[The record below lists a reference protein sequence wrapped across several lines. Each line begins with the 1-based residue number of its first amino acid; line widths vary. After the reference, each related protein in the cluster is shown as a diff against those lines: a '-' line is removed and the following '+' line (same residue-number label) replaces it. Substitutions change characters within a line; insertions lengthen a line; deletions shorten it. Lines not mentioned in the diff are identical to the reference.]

1 MCLGTFSRRGAV
13 ASATIYPCAECASS
27 RSAFYFIGRIFLWN
41 KKDPLKSGSDSLIIK
56 SSYCSIASIPETG
69 LLFAQAGSGRNVCH
83 WRYPLYRTRIWV
95 FSGKTAEPRRPDR
108 KGGIRTGIAEIPLE
122 DWLRHFSE
130 IVLLTNTG
138 RYSILNEYLIRKFNI
153 VPSLIQSGGD
163 T

>member
-1 MCLGTFSRRGAV
+1 M
-13 ASATIYPCAECASS
+13 
-27 RSAFYFIGRIFLWN
+27 
-41 KKDPLKSGSDSLIIK
+41 
-56 SSYCSIASIPETG
+56 
-69 LLFAQAGSGRNVCH
+69 
-83 WRYPLYRTRIWV
+83 
-95 FSGKTAEPRRPDR
+95 
-108 KGGIRTGIAEIPLE
+108 GIAEIPLE